1 LTWTSERKRIIAR
14 HGTYMA
20 ERMQLEIS
28 DEQYLWWDDVFVN
41 HMDEALERY
50 EKLIY
55 QKASADQNECLVL
68 ATEGRPVIRFRRK
81 AILAYRFTYAIAMVL
96 PLSEVDLIR
105 HECNNKRC
113 INPRHLMTGDHRENM
128 TDLEAEQ
135 AYGIRWDL
143 LKSSTDRF

>member
-1 LTWTSERKRIIAR
+1 MLFDYQFLGGGDDNNTTTGSISGCIRGYLYPSSYKGPVKR
-14 HGTYMA
+14 Y
-20 ERMQLEIS
+20 
-28 DEQYLWWDDVFVN
+28 D
-41 HMDEALERY
+41 
-50 EKLIY
+50 KLIY

-68 ATEGRPVIRFRRK
+68 PTEGRPAIRFRRK

-105 HECNNKRC
+105 HECNYKRC

-135 AYGIRWDL
+135 AYGTRWDL
-143 LKSSTDRF
+143 LKRSTDRF